1 MEEGKKQVVGMGKSK
16 EGKPPTRLQMHAPA
30 SLELDQVKAALGT
43 SKTAAAA
50 AAAATPIPLLTPVAS
65 PNLFPQ
71 KEEFMFPID
80 DNHRR
85 AAAAAATPVPA
96 AFAWKE
102 PAEAAHVEV
111 TTLFALFQTRCVLVN
126 DEQRQ

>member
-1 MEEGKKQVVGMGKSK
+1 MGKSK

-43 SKTAAAA
+43 SK

-71 KEEFMFPID
+71 KEDFVFPVD

-85 AAAAAATPVPA
+85 AAAAAAATPVPT

-102 PAEAAHVEV
+102 PAEAAHVEI
-111 TTLFALFQTRCVLVN
+111 TTLFALFQNRCVLVN

>member
-16 EGKPPTRLQMHAPA
+16 EGKPPTRLQMHAPS

-43 SKTAAAA
+43 SKA

-71 KEEFMFPID
+71 KEEFVFPID

-85 AAAAAATPVPA
+85 AAAATPVPA

-111 TTLFALFQTRCVLVN
+111 TTLFALFQNRCVLVN